1 MIAALLLGLAAAPSL
16 STDDLAVQALYNFG
30 ACGVEQTPQGA
41 RELLELDYRSP
52 AYAKKM
58 HAISRGHDRC
68 ATASRLEY
76 NGMLFAGALA
86 EALLKTD
93 VKPGEL
99 ATRIAY
105 DPARPSLLARSATED
120 MALCTALQAPKETVA
135 LLATQPA
142 THEEMEAMTPLGP
155 VLGGCLRK
163 GATVELNKPAIRA
176 LLALAAYRIA
186 TMPKAPAQ

>member
-30 ACGVEQTPQGA
+30 ACVVEQTPQGA

-105 DPARPSLLARSATED
+105 DPARPSILARSATED

-155 VLGGCLRK
+155 VLGSCLKK

-176 LLALAAYRIA
+176 LHPLPANRSAKR
-186 TMPKAPAQ
+186 PRAPAP